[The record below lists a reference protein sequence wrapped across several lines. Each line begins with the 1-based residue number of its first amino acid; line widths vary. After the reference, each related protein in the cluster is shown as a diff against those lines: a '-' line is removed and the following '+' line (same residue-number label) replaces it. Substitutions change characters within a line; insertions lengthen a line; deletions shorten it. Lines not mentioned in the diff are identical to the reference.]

1 LIPQDEPEGTA
12 NKIKEGKTFKTN
24 FSLTIGSFTDAH
36 AGFLLT
42 YQREQAGTLTQRV
55 LIA

>member
-1 LIPQDEPEGTA
+1 MSLLIPQDEPEGTA

-24 FSLTIGSFTDAH
+24 FSLTIGSFTETH

-42 YQREQAGTLTQRV
+42 YQREQAGKLTLLQ
-55 LIA
+55 